1 MFMTEVNVQKE
12 WQTGW
17 AAFSTYVKQ
26 RLNACTHISTF
37 GQLWKFDFL
46 AEWILHA
53 WIHIERNQ
61 TWTPAWNNA
70 IQHDE
75 TLSTKDQNSN
85 SSSKETHHWI
95 DALFQALNKSFKKP
109 MWVITIASRMQVKN
123 TSTKESS
130 EGYLIHWNNI
140 NWKHNKQQCIKELDM
155 YS

>member
-1 MFMTEVNVQKE
+1 MFHFTQESVDVYDWGQFSERMTDRVSS
-12 WQTGW
+12 
-17 AAFSTYVKQ
+17 F
-26 RLNACTHISTF
+26 RLMSSRDWMHALVYQNLDNYGSSI
-37 GQLWKFDFL
+37 FL

-123 TSTKESS
+123 TSTKVVK
-130 EGYLIHWNNI
+130 GI
-140 NWKHNKQQCIKELDM
+140 
-155 YS
+155 